1 MNKTTNKKLTSLLLS
16 LVLICSS
23 FAIGVFSSYGSD
35 LVAINATNFPDTAFR
50 YCISSAFDTNGDGYL
65 SQAEINA
72 ETSIKI
78 SGLLESCYGE
88 DTNQKI
94 TDLTG
99 IEYFTNCKTLHCG
112 GIGLTSLDVSA
123 LTNLTTLM
131 CHGNELTELD
141 VSKNT
146 NLQALYCSS
155 NELTT
160 LDVSKNTKLT
170 RLDCYINN
178 LSELDLSKNTNLQTL
193 NCQQNELTELDLSK
207 NTALKTLKCSHNHLL
222 TLDLTANTNLK
233 EVTDASIGSQT
244 TTAQARMEGDIIYV
258 ELAIPNYENIA
269 STSVDRTED
278 VDGIDTLILGYD
290 GDDFTPE
297 SIDQIV
303 NGIDYY
309 YSTGLDDTENMSVH
323 IDVLREFWQVKFYT
337 DESKTELMDTQVI
350 LTGGNATA
358 PEITDI
364 PQCKKFNGWSEKLTN
379 ITEDK
384 EIYIN
389 WLNDHNIEL
398 LSFENDVVTFNCTK
412 CQNQEEKYNFT
423 PLVNITNSSR
433 RFAPRLDVNGD
444 GIINAKDYAM
454 LKKML
459 K

>member
-1 MNKTTNKKLTSLLLS
+1 
-16 LVLICSS
+16 
-23 FAIGVFSSYGSD
+23 
-35 LVAINATNFPDTAFR
+35 
-50 YCISSAFDTNGDGYL
+50 
-65 SQAEINA
+65 
-72 ETSIKI
+72 
-78 SGLLESCYGE
+78 
-88 DTNQKI
+88 
-94 TDLTG
+94 
-99 IEYFTNCKTLHCG
+99 
-112 GIGLTSLDVSA
+112 
-123 LTNLTTLM
+123 
-131 CHGNELTELD
+131 
-141 VSKNT
+141 
-146 NLQALYCSS
+146 
-155 NELTT
+155 
-160 LDVSKNTKLT
+160 
-170 RLDCYINN
+170 
-178 LSELDLSKNTNLQTL
+178 
-193 NCQQNELTELDLSK
+193 
-207 NTALKTLKCSHNHLL
+207 
-222 TLDLTANTNLK
+222 LDLTANTNLK

-309 YSTGLDDTENMSVH
+309 YSTGLDDAENMSVH